1 MFEQREKRSEV
12 REEALQYLI
21 EAVLD
26 RSDVRCAALVDG
38 ASARIV
44 AGAGTP
50 ADLKALARVARAV
63 ARGDW
68 RAATAQKSLPAGI
81 RASWTQRTTS
91 SPARSPS
98 RRARSSSPPSA
109 IASAA

>member
-63 ARGDW
+63 ARGDSSLVDAENDVIA
-68 RAATAQKSLPAGI
+68 REITLPSGTLVIAAIGDRVRRLIEAATAVTRICTA
-81 RASWTQRTTS
+81 
-91 SPARSPS
+91 
-98 RRARSSSPPSA
+98 
-109 IASAA
+109 